1 MTGGGWDGA
10 GEGRMEGRRRDRR
23 RAGRGYREYMGGRWV
38 SMMWFQ
44 NPEKKKNKQT
54 TNKRKQEATN
64 WTDFTKTTRAET
76 QQKSGGGKRKNR
88 NDIKRPL
95 KKTA

>member
-1 MTGGGWDGA
+1 MVLEKEGWKDGEEIEEGQAGDTGS
-10 GEGRMEGRRRDRR
+10 
-23 RAGRGYREYMGGRWV
+23 MGGRWV

-95 KKTA
+95 KKQPDGIY